1 MEKITLWLEQFKQG
15 DQIAAQKIW
24 ETCVEELTAYARK
37 QFGNQPRRVADEED
51 IVQSAFASFC
61 RGIDAKRFHGLDD
74 RSDLWQ
80 LLLMLTHQKFVD
92 HTRRALRRK
101 RGGGQVRGD
110 SIFQQSMDSGRGFNQ
125 ITDDTLDPQFAVELS
140 EGIELM
146 LSSLGNSTLRSV
158 AMMRLEG
165 YSNEEIA
172 QHLNLSTRSIERKL
186 KQIRAQWESYSS
198 KVE

>member
-1 MEKITLWLEQFKQG
+1 MEKITLWLEQLKQG

-24 ETCVEELTAYARK
+24 EACVEELTAYARRK
-37 QFGNQPRRVADEED
+37 FGTQPRRFADEED
-51 IVQSAFASFC
+51 IVQSAFISFC
-61 RGIDAKRFHGLDD
+61 RGIEAKRFHGLDD

-80 LLLMLTHQKFVD
+80 LLLMLAHQKFVD

-110 SIFQQSMDSGRGFNQ
+110 SIFQESADSGQGISQ
-125 ITDDTLDPQFAVELS
+125 ITDDALDPQFAVELS

-146 LSSLGNSTLRSV
+146 MSSLGNSTLRTV

-165 YSNEEIA
+165 YANEEIA

-186 KQIRAQWESYSS
+186 KQIRALWQS
-198 KVE
+198 